1 MATIPSAVLLVK
13 DITGQAVELS
23 GVEDSRITERAN
35 RVFYYNFALTELY
48 NILVLI
54 NSDEYVSD
62 TNGTAIVAGDFIK
75 HRTIDLTV
83 SAFDALDKII
93 TTEFNER
100 GAGNDIMY
108 DDERVSIADFIRH
121 KRYITGAID
130 PYDET
135 IIWTIINTKL
145 HLLIGENLTVVVS
158 DITAD
163 IHFRRQPTLVTLGNW
178 DTDKIDVPDKYMSLL
193 ILRIASLIEYR
204 KGITDKSMAAVKTA
218 YEILLSN
225 VEVEVRNKIMDSIL
239 TPIGVP
245 HDISGNN

>member
-1 MATIPSAVLLVK
+1 MATIPSAVLLIK
-13 DITGQAVELS
+13 DIVGQAVELS
-23 GVEDSRITERAN
+23 GVQDSRITERAN

-62 TNGTAIVAGDFIK
+62 TDGTATSAGDLTK
-75 HRTIDLTV
+75 HRTIDLT
-83 SAFDALDKII
+83 AAGFNALDKII
-93 TTEFNER
+93 TTEFVDKTETP
-100 GAGNDIMY
+100 DVWY

-121 KRYITGAID
+121 KKYGSGAID

-145 HLLIGENLTVVVS
+145 HLLVGGNLTVTIG

-163 IHFRRQPTLVTLGNW
+163 IHFRRQPTLVTLATW
-178 DTDKIDVPDKYMSLL
+178 DAGKIDIPDKYMGLM

-204 KGITDKSMAAVKTA
+204 MGISEKSMAAVKTA
-218 YEILLSN
+218 YEILLGN
-225 VEVEVRNKIMDSIL
+225 VDVEIRNKVMDSIL